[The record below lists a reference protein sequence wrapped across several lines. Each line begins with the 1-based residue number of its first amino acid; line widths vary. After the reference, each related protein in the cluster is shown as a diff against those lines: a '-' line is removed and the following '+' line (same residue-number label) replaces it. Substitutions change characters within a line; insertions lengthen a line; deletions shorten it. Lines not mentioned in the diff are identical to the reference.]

1 MDEPRLKLGL
11 YLFAK
16 HGGKIIFFGRFIA
29 VLRAL
34 AAVLAGANRYPWGR
48 FFAFNAAGGIVGTRS
63 TAAPPICWPT
73 PCTKSRDHRGSRCRS
88 S

>member
-1 MDEPRLKLGL
+1 MGQ

-34 AAVLAGANRYPWGR
+34 EAVLAGANRYPWGR
-48 FFAFNAAGGIVGTRS
+48 FFAFNAAGGIVWATLYGS
-63 TAAPPICWPT
+63 AALRLCIPT
-73 PCTKSRDHRGSRCRS
+73 PLWSLDPLCRRPRWALPRR
-88 S
+88 